1 MVGKEESNWVDAD
14 YGSEDE
20 FSFVNMSDT
29 GNKNKCRVPVNW
41 LLLDI
46 QSTVDV
52 VCNSRIVKNIRRFPD
67 GESVTIHC
75 NAGTRKVEMFTD
87 LKNYGT
93 VWF

>member
-1 MVGKEESNWVDAD
+1 MLDI
-14 YGSEDE
+14 
-20 FSFVNMSDT
+20 
-29 GNKNKCRVPVNW
+29 GNEKKRRVPVNW

-52 VCNSRIVKNIRRFPD
+52 VCNSRIVKNIRQYTYR
-67 GESVTIHC
+67 ESVTIHC